1 MLLTAV
7 AVATT
12 PFARRSPRSHCV
24 CRWSKSRGGRAP
36 RVLATAV
43 LPTESRP
50 DHPSMGRCHH
60 SRRPRG
66 VKGSFAACGALDTG
80 RWPWSGGGTEGRT
93 GRLRTEAI
101 PHGDSTSTPQRGGHR
116 GHSGPATGSRRPSRS
131 DRAHARTSRARR
143 SAGDPPGQPSSHGA
157 GEQPALRR
165 GLQLGG
171 CRPGGQLRERR
182 PVSAAVSRDDVLT
195 RLAEGIRELTTS
207 EAWTTWLQTQS
218 RFYRYS
224 FGNVLLI
231 ASQRPDATQVAGFH
245 CWKSLGRSVRKGS
258 RGIAILAPVV
268 RRLAVRDEES
278 DDASVVAAAPSAFRV
293 VYVFDVTDT
302 EGRELPAVPCHPLR
316 GDAPATLFE
325 RLAAVGESR
334 GFSVRLDPMRDSA
347 ANGDTA
353 FGERRIRVRDTLSP
367 AQQVKTLAHELG
379 HSQIGRAHV

>member
-1 MLLTAV
+1 M
-7 AVATT
+7 
-12 PFARRSPRSHCV
+12 
-24 CRWSKSRGGRAP
+24 
-36 RVLATAV
+36 
-43 LPTESRP
+43 
-50 DHPSMGRCHH
+50 
-60 SRRPRG
+60 
-66 VKGSFAACGALDTG
+66 
-80 RWPWSGGGTEGRT
+80 
-93 GRLRTEAI
+93 
-101 PHGDSTSTPQRGGHR
+101 
-116 GHSGPATGSRRPSRS
+116 
-131 DRAHARTSRARR
+131 
-143 SAGDPPGQPSSHGA
+143 
-157 GEQPALRR
+157 
-165 GLQLGG
+165 
-171 CRPGGQLRERR
+171 
-182 PVSAAVSRDDVLT
+182 SAAVSRDDVLT
-195 RLAEGIRELTTS
+195 RLAEGIRQLTTS

-278 DDASVVAAAPSAFRV
+278 DDVSVVAAAPSAFRV
-293 VYVFDVTDT
+293 VYVFDVADT

-353 FGERRIRVRDTLSP
+353 FGERRIRVRETLSP

-379 HSQIGRAHV
+379 HSLLHGDGTTERALAELEAESVAFIVCQAVGIVSDEYTFGYVASWMGGDAAAAEAALRAHGAGITRAARTILDEVAEKQVDVEGAA